1 MIPLSSSYQ
10 MAKLKKKKKA
20 PKPLPPASVILQTL
34 AGVLALGLPYN
45 KKGICVSCHIK
56 EGHRHHSDC
65 HYHEAIM
72 MVVKYYRP

>member
-1 MIPLSSSYQ
+1 
-10 MAKLKKKKKA
+10 MAKLKLKKKKKKA
-20 PKPLPPASVILQTL
+20 PKPLPPAEEILSTL